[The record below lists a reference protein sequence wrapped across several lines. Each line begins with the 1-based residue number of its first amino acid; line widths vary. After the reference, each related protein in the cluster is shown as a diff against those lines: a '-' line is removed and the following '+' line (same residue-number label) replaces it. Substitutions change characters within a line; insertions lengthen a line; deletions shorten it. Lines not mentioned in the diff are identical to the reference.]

1 LKINEIFYSIQGEG
15 KHTGIPTLFI
25 RLSGCNLRC
34 NYCDTRYA
42 LENGHTMS
50 EQEIVKEAKKY
61 WSNNKPLWVCITGGE
76 PLLQDI
82 RFLIDMLMAEGF
94 KVQIESNGTVFLPI
108 DCDWLVISPKTSKK
122 PLPSMLE
129 RADEVKV
136 VIDSEESLEFAR
148 QFDNYKAYLS
158 VQAVDNNADLIKHC
172 IEFVKANPK
181 WRLSIQTHK
190 LLDIP

>member
-1 LKINEIFYSIQGEG
+1 LKISEIFYSIQGEG

-25 RLSGCNLRC
+25 RLSGCNLQC

-50 EQEIVKEAKKY
+50 EQEIVEEVKKY

-82 RFLIDMLMAEGF
+82 RFLIDILKTEGF
-94 KVQIESNGTVFLPI
+94 KIQVESNGTVFLPI
-108 DCDWLVISPKTSKK
+108 DCDWLVISPKTLKK
-122 PLPSMLE
+122 PLSSMLE
-129 RADEVKV
+129 RAEEVKV

-148 QFDNYKAYLS
+148 QFDNYEACLS